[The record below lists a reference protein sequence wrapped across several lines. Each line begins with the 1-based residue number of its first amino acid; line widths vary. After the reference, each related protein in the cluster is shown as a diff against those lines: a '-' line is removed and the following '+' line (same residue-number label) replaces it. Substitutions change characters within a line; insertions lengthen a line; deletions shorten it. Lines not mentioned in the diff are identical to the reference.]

1 MWLYYF
7 HNRNVYIGRYNLVC
21 VYIYIKYFTIQSTG
35 DNGTLSRLGF
45 LKVGFMEH
53 ELHGC

>member
-1 MWLYYF
+1 MWLYCF
-7 HNRNVYIGRYNLVC
+7 HNRNVYIGRYNLGS

-35 DNGTLSRLGF
+35 DNRTLSRLGF